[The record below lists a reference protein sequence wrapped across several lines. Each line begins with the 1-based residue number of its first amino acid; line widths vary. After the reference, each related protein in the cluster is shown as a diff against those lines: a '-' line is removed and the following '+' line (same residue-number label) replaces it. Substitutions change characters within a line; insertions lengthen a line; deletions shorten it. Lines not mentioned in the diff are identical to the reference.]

1 MRAGGLYKNRKL
13 PQYLLAVGIGSL
25 LILAAVSLSLGS
37 GSVGFEQLVD
47 YIFLRPLSPTE
58 ILIIEQLRFPRVI
71 MGILAGAS
79 LALAGAGMQSLF
91 RNPLADPSI
100 TGVSAGSALGAVLA
114 ISIFPLSA
122 ACLQAGAIV
131 CGLAASA
138 AVCMLGRSN
147 GRMSALSTLLAGIAI
162 NAFCGAIVGYCMYS
176 VRDAGLKGFVFW
188 TLGSLDRCDWSDVI
202 STAALCIPSW
212 IALFACAGALN
223 VMLLGRE
230 QAYHTGI
237 NTTWIWIATTT
248 ASSVATAACVAVC
261 GTIGFVGLVVPHI
274 IRMVSTP
281 DNRVLL
287 PLSAVGGAA
296 LMTLSDIITRI
307 VSPED
312 PIPIGVVT
320 ALIGAPVFITLLKGN
335 KGSPND

>member
-1 MRAGGLYKNRKL
+1 
-13 PQYLLAVGIGSL
+13 
-25 LILAAVSLSLGS
+25 
-37 GSVGFEQLVD
+37 
-47 YIFLRPLSPTE
+47 
-58 ILIIEQLRFPRVI
+58 
-71 MGILAGAS
+71 
-79 LALAGAGMQSLF
+79 
-91 RNPLADPSI
+91 
-100 TGVSAGSALGAVLA
+100 
-114 ISIFPLSA
+114 
-122 ACLQAGAIV
+122 
-131 CGLAASA
+131 
-138 AVCMLGRSN
+138 MLGRSN

-320 ALIGAPVFITLLKGN
+320 ALIGAPVFIALLKGN

>member
-212 IALFACAGALN
+212 IALFA
-223 VMLLGRE
+223 
-230 QAYHTGI
+230 
-237 NTTWIWIATTT
+237 
-248 ASSVATAACVAVC
+248 
-261 GTIGFVGLVVPHI
+261 
-274 IRMVSTP
+274 
-281 DNRVLL
+281 
-287 PLSAVGGAA
+287 
-296 LMTLSDIITRI
+296 
-307 VSPED
+307 
-312 PIPIGVVT
+312 
-320 ALIGAPVFITLLKGN
+320 
-335 KGSPND
+335 

>member
-1 MRAGGLYKNRKL
+1 MGFS
-13 PQYLLAVGIGSL
+13 QLL
-25 LILAAVSLSLGS
+25 
-37 GSVGFEQLVD
+37 D
-47 YIFLRPLSPTE
+47 YILLRPLNPTE

-71 MGILAGAS
+71 MGMLAGAS

-100 TGVSAGSALGAVLA
+100 TGVSAGAALGAVLA
-114 ISIFPLSA
+114 ISIFSMSA
-122 ACLQAGAIV
+122 FALQAGAIA
-131 CGLAASA
+131 CGLAAAA

-147 GRMSALSTLLAGIAI
+147 GKMSALSTLLAGIAI

-188 TLGSLDRCDWSDVI
+188 TLGSLDRCDWTDVI
-202 STAALCIPSW
+202 STALLCIPSW
-212 IALFACAGALN
+212 TVLLACAGALN

-237 NTTWIWIATTT
+237 NTRLI
-248 ASSVATAACVAVC
+248 
-261 GTIGFVGLVVPHI
+261 VPHI
-274 IRMVSTP
+274 MRMVSTP
-281 DNRVLL
+281 DNRILL

-296 LMTLSDIITRI
+296 LMTIADIATRI
-307 VSPED
+307 ASPDD

-320 ALIGAPVFITLLKGN
+320 ALIGAPVFITLLKG
-335 KGSPND
+335 KRSLRDD

>member
-1 MRAGGLYKNRKL
+1 MSSGGLYKNRKL
-13 PQYLLAVGIGSL
+13 PQYLLAVGIALL

-37 GSVGFEQLVD
+37 GSVGFSQLLD
-47 YIFLRPLSPTE
+47 YILLRPLNPTE

-71 MGILAGAS
+71 MGMLAGAS

-100 TGVSAGSALGAVLA
+100 TGVSAGAALGAVLA
-114 ISIFPLSA
+114 ISIFSMSA
-122 ACLQAGAIV
+122 FALQAGAIA
-131 CGLAASA
+131 CGLAAAA

-147 GRMSALSTLLAGIAI
+147 GKMSALSTLLVGIAI

-188 TLGSLDRCDWSDVI
+188 TLGSLDRCDWTDVI
-202 STAALCIPSW
+202 STALLCIPSW
-212 IALFACAGALN
+212 TVLLACAGALN

-237 NTTWIWIATTT
+237 NTTKIWIATTIA
-248 ASSVATAACVAVC
+248 ASVTTAACVAVC
-261 GTIGFVGLVVPHI
+261 GTIGFVGLIVPHI
-274 IRMVSTP
+274 MRMVSTP
-281 DNRVLL
+281 DNRILL

-296 LMTLSDIITRI
+296 LMTIADIATRI
-307 VSPED
+307 ASPDD

-320 ALIGAPVFITLLKGN
+320 ALIGAPVFITLLKG
-335 KGSPND
+335 KRSLRDD

>member
-1 MRAGGLYKNRKL
+1 MSAGGLYKNRKL
-13 PQYLLAVGIGSL
+13 PQFLLAGGIALL

-37 GSVGFEQLVD
+37 GSVGFSQVCD
-47 YIFLRPLSPTE
+47 YVCLRPLSETE
-58 ILIIEQLRFPRVI
+58 IIIIEQLRFPRVI
-71 MGILAGAS
+71 MGILTGAS

-114 ISIFPLSA
+114 ISILPMSA
-122 ACLQAGAIV
+122 ASLQAGAIV
-131 CGLAASA
+131 CGLASSA
-138 AVCMLGRSN
+138 AVCMLGRSS
-147 GRMSALSTLLAGIAI
+147 GKISALSTLLAGIAI

-188 TLGSLDRCDWSDVI
+188 TLGSLDRCDWTDVL
-202 STAALCIPSW
+202 STAALCLPSW
-212 IALFACAGALN
+212 AALFACAGALN

-237 NTTWIWIATTT
+237 NTAAIWIVTT
-248 ASSVATAACVAVC
+248 AAASVATAACVAVC

-274 IRMVSTP
+274 MRMITTP
-281 DNRVLL
+281 DNRVLM
-287 PLSAVGGAA
+287 PLCAIGGAA
-296 LMTLSDIITRI
+296 LMTLSDIVTRI
-307 VSPED
+307 ASPDD

-320 ALIGAPVFITLLKGN
+320 ALIGAPVFIALLKGKRN
-335 KGSPND
+335 NHND